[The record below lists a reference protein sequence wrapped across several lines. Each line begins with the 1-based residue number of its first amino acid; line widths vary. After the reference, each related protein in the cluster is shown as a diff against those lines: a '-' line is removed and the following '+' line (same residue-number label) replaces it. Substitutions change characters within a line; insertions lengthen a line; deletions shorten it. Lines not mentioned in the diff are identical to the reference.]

1 MMSIVVLHRT
11 SIPSITLIHEVV
23 FKILG
28 KITGAWI
35 DILFWD
41 LTKRHSSRVIL
52 CCFPEKGRNEIE
64 EIVEEMKDRDRAE
77 RGKGKKVKE
86 QKKLQHSLSI
96 LTCCKDSRP
105 CPTVSQYQLGT
116 PVTKATGHL
125 SLTQPPP
132 LEHENKVTMTLTLLH
147 KMLMW

>member
-1 MMSIVVLHRT
+1 MSTVVLHRT

-35 DILFWD
+35 DWLFWG
-41 LTKRHSSRVIL
+41 LTKHQSLRVIL
-52 CCFPEKGRNEIE
+52 CCFPEKGRK
-64 EIVEEMKDRDRAE
+64 EIVEEMKDRDREE

-105 CPTVSQYQLGT
+105 CPTVSHYQLGT